1 MAATILGYVNHGG
14 IAGIADS
21 SRNWMGERGVG
32 TIRRLVLRNFK
43 RFKALELE
51 FDPELNILVGGNE
64 AGKSSVLQAMDIVL
78 SASRSKVE
86 GIGLEALFNADC
98 IAEFLAGTRKIA
110 DLPELL
116 IEIYFDDLPGRHDL
130 DGRNNSKGADHLGIK
145 MVCKPVDEYTK
156 EILAILADKH
166 ENFPF
171 EYYGVHF
178 LTFTDEA
185 VFPYKKPLRH
195 LLIDS
200 SLINNEHAT
209 REYTRSMYAAHASV
223 AQRNLHGFEYRKAK
237 AKFKDDVFKTMNDG
251 LDAYKFDVRTS
262 PKASVETDIIITE
275 DDIPVDSKGKGRQ
288 CFIKTEFALRD
299 REHALH
305 VLLLEEPENHLS
317 NVHMRKLI
325 ERIRASVKK
334 QLFVA
339 THSSFIA
346 TRLNL
351 RKVLI
356 LSEEKPSRPAS
367 LKDLSPGTAEFF
379 MKAPDN
385 NVLELAL
392 CKKAILVE
400 GDAEFILM
408 EALYQVSAPG
418 CSLDADGIHVIS
430 VDGTSF
436 KRYLEL
442 AKLLGIKVA
451 AIRDNDKDHAAN
463 CVTNYA
469 DHVSA
474 TIQVFAD
481 PNNARHTFE
490 VCMYQDNRV
499 VCEELFSTG
508 RKTLTVEDYMLKN
521 KTDAAFQL
529 LEKKGAAL
537 AAPDYIQQAVAWIRA

>member
-1 MAATILGYVNHGG
+1 M
-14 IAGIADS
+14 
-21 SRNWMGERGVG
+21 G
-32 TIRRLVLRNFK
+32 TIRRLVLKNFK
-43 RFKALELE
+43 RFKTLELE

-78 SASRSKVE
+78 STSRSKVE

-98 IAEFLAGTRKIA
+98 IAEFLAGARKLV

-116 IEIYFDDLPGRHDL
+116 IEVYFDGLPGRHDL
-130 DGRNNSKGADHLGIK
+130 DGRNNSKGSDHLGIK

-156 EILAILADKH
+156 EIQAILAEKH

-171 EYYGVHF
+171 EYYSVHF

-185 VFPYKKPLRH
+185 VFPHKKPLRH

-209 REYTRSMYAAHASV
+209 RDYTRSMYAAHATV

-288 CFIKTEFALRD
+288 CFIKTEFALRN

-317 NVHMRKLI
+317 QVHMRKLI
-325 ERIRASVKK
+325 ERIHASVKK

-356 LSEEKPSRPAS
+356 LGEENPSRPAS
-367 LKDLSPGTAEFF
+367 LKDLNPGTAEFF

-392 CKKAILVE
+392 SKKTILVE
-400 GDAEFILM
+400 GDAEYILM
-408 EALYQVSAPG
+408 EALYKTSAPG

-463 CVTNYA
+463 CVANYL

-474 TIQVFAD
+474 SIQVFAD
-481 PNNARHTFE
+481 PDNARHTFE
-490 VCMYQDNRV
+490 ICMYQDNRIA
-499 VCEELFSTG
+499 CEDLFAAG
-508 RKTLTVEDYMLKN
+508 RKTLSVEDYMLKN

-529 LEKKGAAL
+529 LEKKGSGL
-537 AAPDYIQQAVAWIRA
+537 TAPDYIRQAVVWIRA

>member
-1 MAATILGYVNHGG
+1 MPIEVGTE
-14 IAGIADS
+14 
-21 SRNWMGERGVG
+21 WEKKGVG
-32 TIRRLVLRNFK
+32 TIRRLVLKNFK

-64 AGKSSVLQAMDIVL
+64 AGKSSVLQAMDIAL
-78 SASRSKVE
+78 GASRSKVE

-98 IAEFLAGTRKIA
+98 IAEFLAGPRKIA

-145 MVCKPVDEYTK
+145 MVCKPIDEYMK
-156 EILAILADKH
+156 EIQAILAEKH

-185 VFPYKKPLRH
+185 VFPYKKTLRH

-200 SLINNEHAT
+200 SLINSEHAT

-237 AKFKDDVFKTMNDG
+237 AKFKDDVFKTLNNG

-288 CFIKTEFALRD
+288 CFIKTEFALRNQ
-299 REHALH
+299 EHALH

-317 NVHMRKLI
+317 QVHMRKLI
-325 ERIRASVKK
+325 GRIRASVMK

-346 TRLNL
+346 TRLDL
-351 RKVLI
+351 RRVLI
-356 LSEEKPSRPAS
+356 LSEENPSKPAS
-367 LKDLSPGTAEFF
+367 LKDLSSGTAEFF

-392 CKKAILVE
+392 CKRAILVE

-408 EALYQVSAPG
+408 EALYKISAPG

-451 AIRDNDKDHAAN
+451 AIRDNDRDHAAN
-463 CVTNYA
+463 CVANYS

-474 TIQVFAD
+474 SIQVYAD
-481 PNNARHTFE
+481 PDNARHTFE
-490 VCMYQDNRV
+490 VCMYQDNQAA
-499 VCEELFSTG
+499 CEELFAAG
-508 RKTLTVEDYMLKN
+508 RKTLSVEDYMLKN

-529 LEKKGAAL
+529 LEKKGAVL
-537 AAPDYIQQAVAWIRA
+537 AAPAYIRQAVAWIRA